1 MAITDLPIL
10 SMLRT
15 KLEWGQQRQRVLA
28 QNIANA
34 DTPNFQARDLAPPE
48 FGEPDRPAPASMSN
62 IALVRTEQGHIAGL
76 AETGSGFQS
85 KTSGNYD
92 VHPTGNAV
100 NLEEEMMKV
109 AANQMDYQAVSA
121 LYARSLNLFKTAL
134 GKH

>member
-48 FGEPDRPAPASMSN
+48 FGEPDRPAPALMSN
-62 IALVRTEQGHIAGL
+62 IALVRTEAGHIAGL

-85 KTSGNYD
+85 KASHYD
-92 VHPTGNAV
+92 IRPTGNAV

-109 AANQMDYQAVSA
+109 AANQMDYQAVST

-134 GKH
+134 GKS